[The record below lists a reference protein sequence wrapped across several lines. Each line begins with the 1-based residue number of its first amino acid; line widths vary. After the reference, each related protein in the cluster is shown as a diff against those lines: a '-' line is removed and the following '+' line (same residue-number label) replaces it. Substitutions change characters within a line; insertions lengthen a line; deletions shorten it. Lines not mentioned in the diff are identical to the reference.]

1 MTDEVFIL
9 TDVGRADDLE
19 AVIEN
24 ASDIRPLRFF
34 NVVRFKARTTDV
46 HKNVKTFGADDCPVA
61 TETMA
66 TLEDGGS
73 GGIEFADEALIM
85 FTL

>member
-24 ASDIRPLRFF
+24 TSDIRPLRFF
-34 NVVRFKARTTDV
+34 DVVRLESRTTDV
-46 HKNVKTFGADDCPVA
+46 HKDVKTFGADDCPVA

-73 GGIEFADEALIM
+73 GGIEFTDEALIM